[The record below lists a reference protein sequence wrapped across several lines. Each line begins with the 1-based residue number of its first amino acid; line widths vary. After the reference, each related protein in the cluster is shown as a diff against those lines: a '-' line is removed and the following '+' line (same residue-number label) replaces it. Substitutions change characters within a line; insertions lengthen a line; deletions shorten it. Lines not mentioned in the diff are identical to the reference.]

1 MSEKLLVL
9 GGGGHAQVVMEAMV
23 SLDWRERILGI
34 LDADPDHVAENPYEI
49 PVLGTDAELD
59 RFPPAF
65 AQLVNGLGQVGKD
78 HHREMLF
85 RELQQRGYRFP
96 SLVHPDA
103 VVARGVR
110 VGAGAQIMAGAV
122 VQVGSVVGDNAI
134 VNTGA
139 VVDHDGAIGAH
150 AHVGPGAVLCGGVK
164 VDEGALVGAGA
175 TIIQG
180 VHVGRHAVVGAG
192 AVVVRDVAEGAR
204 MVGVPAR
211 ELPE

>member
-1 MSEKLLVL
+1 MSDKLLVL
-9 GGGGHAQVVMEAMV
+9 GGGGHAQVVMETMI
-23 SLDWRERILGI
+23 SLEWRERILGI
-34 LDADPDHVAENPYEI
+34 LDADPGHVPENPFAI
-49 PVLGTDAELD
+49 PVLGTDEELE
-59 RFPPAF
+59 RFPPAL
-65 AQLVNGLGQVGKD
+65 AQLVNGLGTVGRD
-78 HHREMLF
+78 HHRERLF
-85 RELQQRGYRFP
+85 RELQRQGYRFP

-122 VQVGSVVGDNAI
+122 VQVGSVVGENAI

-139 VVDHDGAIGAH
+139 VVDHDGTVGAH
-150 AHVGPGAVLCGGVK
+150 AHVGPGAVLCGGVR

-180 VHVGRHAVVGAG
+180 VHVGHHAVVGAG
-192 AVVVRDVAEGAR
+192 AVVVRDVADGMR
-204 MVGVPAR
+204 MAGVPAR